1 MKRFKSIAADLYL
14 LPACL
19 GIMIF
24 IIYPM
29 VFSLYISFFD
39 WDMIANLKTFVGF
52 ERYRVLLHDPKFIQV
67 IVNTVQYMFA
77 MVVVTVLLALVLASW
92 LNKSKVIFNLAQT
105 AIFTPHI
112 ISTISVVLLWMWVMN
127 PDIGLLNY
135 IMDMTGINNV
145 LSLFGVS
152 KVLWLE
158 SKGTALFSFVIIGIW
173 KTLGYNTLVLLA
185 GMQSIPKQIYEG
197 AALDRASKFR
207 KFYKI
212 TIPLLSP
219 SLFFLLIIN
228 ITSSFQTFE
237 SVNVISKGGPLN
249 STNMMVH
256 WIYQTGFEFYRI
268 SDSSVGSVLLLI
280 IIGLATY
287 ANFKLLSGK
296 VHYQ

>member
-1 MKRFKSIAADLYL
+1 MRFFRSHAALLFL
-14 LPACL
+14 LPAL
-19 GIMIF
+19 AGILIF
-24 IIYPM
+24 IIYPI
-29 VFSLYISFFD
+29 VYSFYISFFD
-39 WDMIANLKTFVGF
+39 WDMISDKKTFVGF
-52 ERYRVLLHDPKFIQV
+52 GRYEHLLGDPKFIQV
-67 IVNTVQYMFA
+67 IVNTVVYMFS
-77 MVVVTVLLALVLASW
+77 MVAVTVALALFLAAW
-92 LNKSKVIFNLAQT
+92 LNKSRLVHNLAQT

-135 IMDMTGINNV
+135 VMEKMGVDR
-145 LSLFGVS
+145 LLALFGI
-152 KVLWLE
+152 KKMMWLE
-158 SKGTALFSFVIIGIW
+158 SRTTALFSFIVIGVW

-197 AALDRASKFR
+197 AALDKASSLM

-212 TIPLLSP
+212 TVPLLSP
-219 SLFFLLIIN
+219 SLFFLLIVN
-228 ITSSFQTFE
+228 VTSSFQTFE

-268 SDSSVGSVLLLI
+268 SDSSVGSVLLLL

-287 ANFKLLSGK
+287 SNFRLLSSK